1 MSTTVGIVF
10 DLDAVR
16 FDPYGRVV
24 ISDRA
29 AGGRMASVLEQAD
42 AIACQSGC
50 GAPLSCD
57 TALIA
62 REEVVRIG
70 PDYLVNNP
78 DFGTIIRKRKAVGA
92 NEAVIVFS
100 VYRKVDLD
108 AAA

>member
-1 MSTTVGIVF
+1 MSANVGIVF
-10 DLDAVR
+10 DLDQLG
-16 FDPYGRVV
+16 FDPYGRVM

-29 AGGRMASVLEQAD
+29 AGARMAGVLEQAD
-42 AIACQSGC
+42 AMACHSGC

-62 REEVVRIG
+62 REELVRIG

-92 NEAVIVFS
+92 HDVVIVFS
-100 VYRKVDLD
+100 VSRKVDLD